1 MILKKIDFIS
11 PEITLF
17 YKGSLSHSSI
27 ISGIISLIS
36 CSIIICISIYYFLSL
51 IYRER
56 DCPKIANNHLYIE
69 DAGIFP
75 LNSSSFFHFISFDED
90 GSQKFY
96 DNFDFT
102 SFNLI
107 GIETYFQTYENNK
120 DLSKYNHWL
129 YGLCN
134 KEIDIKGIEK
144 IVNHDYF
151 TKSACIRKYYDS
163 STHNYYE
170 VGDKNFRWPTLA
182 HGTFNPQNQ
191 FYSLIL
197 IKCDQNILNNILDKG
212 YTCKNDDEIETIVN
226 KRGGIHINFIDHY
239 ADILNYKEPIKK
251 YINRIENTIDK
262 DNYSINNIN
271 YNPILIKTQ
280 NGILFSHYEKKNSY
294 YYDRNDVYIKLIN
307 DNIYMVYYL
316 WLKNYKNYYERVYK
330 TMADVLSSIGGV
342 SNAIIFIAKIINKVI
357 NQYTALKDIKSILNS
372 SNLSIDEIDKS
383 KKNIQLKNNANI
395 NLKNFENSSIKQNIE
410 KADIS
415 SRTNLDIFDKNS
427 SLDKEEKK
435 EKQINNSINKNKDEN
450 VGKNFNIGH
459 KYNNQKEK
467 IIFWKFLIY
476 KCSCGKKNNSN
487 LQYYENFREKIISV
501 ENLIQNSIKINDL
514 LKLKEKYMKHD
525 LII

>member
-1 MILKKIDFIS
+1 M
-11 PEITLF
+11 
-17 YKGSLSHSSI
+17 
-27 ISGIISLIS
+27 
-36 CSIIICISIYYFLSL
+36 
-51 IYRER
+51 
-56 DCPKIANNHLYIE
+56 
-69 DAGIFP
+69 
-75 LNSSSFFHFISFDED
+75 
-90 GSQKFY
+90 
-96 DNFDFT
+96 
-102 SFNLI
+102 
-107 GIETYFQTYENNK
+107 
-120 DLSKYNHWL
+120 
-129 YGLCN
+129 
-134 KEIDIKGIEK
+134 
-144 IVNHDYF
+144 NHDYF

-163 STHNYYE
+163 SSHNYYE

-280 NGILFSHYEKKNSY
+280 KGILFSHYEKKNSY

-307 DNIYMVYYL
+307 DNIYMLYYL

>member
-1 MILKKIDFIS
+1 M
-11 PEITLF
+11 
-17 YKGSLSHSSI
+17 
-27 ISGIISLIS
+27 
-36 CSIIICISIYYFLSL
+36 
-51 IYRER
+51 
-56 DCPKIANNHLYIE
+56 N
-69 DAGIFP
+69 
-75 LNSSSFFHFISFDED
+75 
-90 GSQKFY
+90 Q
-96 DNFDFT
+96 
-102 SFNLI
+102 
-107 GIETYFQTYENNK
+107 
-120 DLSKYNHWL
+120 
-129 YGLCN
+129 
-134 KEIDIKGIEK
+134 
-144 IVNHDYF
+144 DYF

-163 STHNYYE
+163 SSHNYYE

-226 KRGGIHINFIDHY
+226 KRGGIHFNFIDHY

-459 KYNNQKEK
+459 KYNSQKEK